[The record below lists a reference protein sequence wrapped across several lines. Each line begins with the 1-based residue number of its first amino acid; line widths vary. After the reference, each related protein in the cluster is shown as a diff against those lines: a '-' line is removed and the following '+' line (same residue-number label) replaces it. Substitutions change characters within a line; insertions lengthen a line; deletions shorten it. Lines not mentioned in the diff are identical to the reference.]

1 MDNNNSNLDKFSFI
15 QKNNNSDETSKSIS
29 KRNPTIEKR
38 DILSKLDD
46 IISLIEGLIKRLDKI
61 DKEGFNEQI
70 EVIRLEYGRIIDT
83 YNKLVSQQDKSKGE
97 KTKRFR
103 TILITITIQIVT
115 LFIGIKQGSNP
126 DFQNLWIGLLKL
138 LSGGM

>member
-1 MDNNNSNLDKFSFI
+1 MNKDSNLDKFSFEP
-15 QKNNNSDETSKSIS
+15 KTNDDKMSKSIS
-29 KRNPTIEKR
+29 KRNPAIEKR

>member
-15 QKNNNSDETSKSIS
+15 PKTNNNETSKSIS

-46 IISLIEGLIKRLDKI
+46 IISSIENVVKRLDKI
-61 DKEGFNEQI
+61 DKEGFHEQI

-83 YNKLVSQQDKSKGE
+83 YNKLVS
-97 KTKRFR
+97 
-103 TILITITIQIVT
+103 
-115 LFIGIKQGSNP
+115 
-126 DFQNLWIGLLKL
+126 
-138 LSGGM
+138 

>member
-1 MDNNNSNLDKFSFI
+1 M
-15 QKNNNSDETSKSIS
+15 SKSIS
-29 KRNPTIEKR
+29 KRNPAIEKR

-83 YNKLVSQQDKSKGE
+83 YNKLVS
-97 KTKRFR
+97 
-103 TILITITIQIVT
+103 
-115 LFIGIKQGSNP
+115 
-126 DFQNLWIGLLKL
+126 
-138 LSGGM
+138 